1 MINNLKQKWQRK
13 MSTEVL
19 IKAVK
24 TALVVGSLITLINQY
39 DALLTQ
45 EPFYPIRAIMSYCVP
60 FFVFIYSRLSTVD
73 YQ

>member
-1 MINNLKQKWQRK
+1 MITKLKQRWQRK